1 MVGAVGCDGRKVYP
15 LCMAEPAERRMSLAE
30 FLEWDDGTDT
40 RYELIDGR
48 PRAMAPPIEAHGT
61 VVANLTQI
69 GNRLDSPCRVVV
81 QAGIIPAERADTWY
95 QADLVVTC
103 APAERG
109 ARAIAEPKLIVEV
122 LSPTTA
128 AHDRGVKLADYRRIA
143 SVEQILLVASEE
155 RHVEVW
161 RRAEDGWKVQDLIGD
176 AAIPLAIDGQPLPLA
191 DVYDGVAP

>member
-1 MVGAVGCDGRKVYP
+1 
-15 LCMAEPAERRMSLAE
+15 MAGPAAKRMSLAE

-61 VVANLTQI
+61 IVASLARHI
-69 GNRLDSPCRVVV
+69 GNRLKPPCRVVV
-81 QAGIIPAERADTWY
+81 AAGIIPVDRADTWY

-109 ARAIAEPKLIVEV
+109 ARAIPEPRLIVEV

-128 AHDRGVKLADYRRIA
+128 AHDRGVKLADYRRLA
-143 SVEQILLVASEE
+143 SVEQILLVASED

-176 AAIPLAIDGQPLPLA
+176 AALQLALDGEPLPLA
-191 DVYDGVAP
+191 AIYDGVAL

>member
-1 MVGAVGCDGRKVYP
+1 
-15 LCMAEPAERRMSLAE
+15 MSLAE

-61 VVANLTQI
+61 IVANLAAAI
-69 GNRLDSPCRVVV
+69 RPRLKPPCRVVIE
-81 QAGIIPAERADTWY
+81 AGIIPADRADTWY

-109 ARAIAEPKLIVEV
+109 ARAITEPRLIVEV
-122 LSPTTA
+122 LSGSTA
-128 AHDRGVKLADYRRIA
+128 AHDRGVKLADFRKIA
-143 SVEQILLVASEE
+143 SVEQILLVASED
-155 RHVEVW
+155 RHAEIW
-161 RRAEDGWKVQDLIGD
+161 LRAEDGWKVQDLIGD

-191 DVYDGVAP
+191 AVYDGVAL